1 MNIISYV
8 IDALEEVND
17 SWVKANKLDN
27 TNYLSPTIR
36 ICTHLLNSTIAVVH
50 IANNAVGITEKVSKK
65 FFDPLFYTKSTG
77 KLTELE
83 LSTSYEIIV
92 EKHGGQIE
100 WISGLEQSTEFI
112 IKLPI

>member
-1 MNIISYV
+1 MYQKK
-8 IDALEEVND
+8 D
-17 SWVKANKLDN
+17 SHHAIQFDF
-27 TNYLSPTIR
+27 
-36 ICTHLLNSTIAVVH
+36 LLLVRNP
-50 IANNAVGITEKVSKK
+50 G
-65 FFDPLFYTKSTG
+65 KSTG

-100 WISGLEQSTEFI
+100 CISGLEQSTEFI